1 MLDTSYLVIK
11 RAYLASSPAH
21 DLSFSLPAKR
31 HPTLGSALT
40 IQLGKAYAKGD
51 TIQLVVEYATTDE
64 STALGWLEKGQTD
77 SGKYPFVYAQCQV
90 RFHVRTQRAVDSSE
104 RADRPSLPHSDR
116 PSTPA
121 RSSPAKTPQASK
133 PPTPPPSTLPS
144 PSSSPPCASPRRT
157 TPPAPPHRRH
167 RPHDDVGAEERHPEL
182 PHWDRRRR
190 ARLQV
195 VGKAHGRVGPAGR
208 D

>member
-90 RFHVRTQRAVDSSE
+90 RSLCLLGEPSTVQSALTLL
-104 RADRPSLPHSDR
+104 PSLTPTGHPR
-116 PSTPA
+116 PLAPPLPRHPGRQSHLHRHRPLHPPRPPLRPA
-121 RSSPAKTPQASK
+121 RLPAARR
-133 PPTPPPSTLPS
+133 
-144 PSSSPPCASPRRT
+144 PR
-157 TPPAPPHRRH
+157 AAHRRH

-190 ARLQV
+190 TRLQV